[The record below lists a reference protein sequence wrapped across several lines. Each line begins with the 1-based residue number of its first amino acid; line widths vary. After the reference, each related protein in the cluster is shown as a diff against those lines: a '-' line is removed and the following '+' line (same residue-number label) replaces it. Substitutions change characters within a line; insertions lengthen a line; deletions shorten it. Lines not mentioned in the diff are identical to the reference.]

1 MPAARKTYH
10 AGLSREQ
17 VVAAAADL
25 LQREGLAGLSLRRLG
40 AEIGVDGMSLY
51 SHVRNKD
58 DLLGATVALAFRDAR
73 PAGEGEWW
81 EQIASV
87 LHEHRRVVRA
97 HPWVL
102 DIVLGH
108 RVQSSEAWTGVEEA
122 LALLTEHLG
131 AAGSAR
137 WFRLLVAFTNG
148 FLLTERDVPVDGSE
162 AEALEALGQQR
173 PLVAD
178 AARRGMRAADRDFA
192 AGLDALVSAMR
203 ADAAA
208 HAAG

>member
-17 VVAAAADL
+17 VVVAAADL
-25 LQREGLAGLSLRRLG
+25 LQREGLEGLSLRRLG
-40 AEIGVDGMSLY
+40 AELGVDGMSLY

-73 PAGEGEWW
+73 PAGKGEWW

-87 LHEHRRVVRA
+87 LHEHRRVVRT

-102 DIVLGH
+102 DIMLSH
-108 RVQSSEAWTGVEEA
+108 RVQSSEAWSGAEEA
-122 LALLTEHLG
+122 LALLTQHLG

-148 FLLTERDVPVDGSE
+148 FLLTERDAPVGGSE
-162 AEALEALGQQR
+162 TEALAALEQQR

-178 AARRGMRAADRDFA
+178 AARRGLRAADQDFA
-192 AGLDALVSAMR
+192 TGLQALVSAMR
-203 ADAAA
+203 AAAEA
-208 HAAG
+208 HAAR